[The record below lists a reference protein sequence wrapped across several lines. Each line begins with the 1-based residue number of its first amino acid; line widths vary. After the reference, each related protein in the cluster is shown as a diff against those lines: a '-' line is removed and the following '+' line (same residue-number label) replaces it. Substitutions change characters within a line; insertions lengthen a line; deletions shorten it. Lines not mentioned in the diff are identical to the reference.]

1 MPQTKQKPAQPVAVD
16 RKPKR
21 RYAYQLPA
29 SIAAAVRGGTRERLK
44 ELLDEFQQKGWPE
57 EHRFMLSIL
66 ENWENGQ
73 GGHIRRKDDFE
84 VPLHNAIADEL
95 SGYWNHLVS
104 VPDDKMV
111 GPVEEFIASLVRE
124 GLPPASAPNM
134 SEIRKRRIEDLK
146 AILEREFASEAS
158 DEDVYTL
165 ESVLSQWLQL
175 TDYGP
180 QKRPEH
186 TLQSAF
192 QMYMDGENWLVTM
205 KDYKAPKAETIFR
218 IMRQGG
224 TWLADL
230 LEWIG
235 EQGIE
240 NLSLCLVA
248 SKAAGMQDAWNQ
260 ARDAAA

>member
-1 MPQTKQKPAQPVAVD
+1 MPQRQHKPAQPIAVD

-29 SIAAAVRGGTRERLK
+29 SIAEAVRGGTRERLK

-57 EHRFMLSIL
+57 EHRFMLGIL
-66 ENWENGQ
+66 ENWENGK
-73 GGHIRRKDDFE
+73 GGSTRRKDDFE
-84 VPLHNAIADEL
+84 VPLHYAIADEL

-124 GLPPASAPNM
+124 GLPPASAPDM

-146 AILEREFASEAS
+146 EILERDFASQAS

-175 TDYGP
+175 ADYGP
-180 QKRPEH
+180 KERPEY

-192 QMYMDGENWLVTM
+192 QMYVDGENWLVAM
-205 KDYKAPKAETIFR
+205 KDYKAPKAEAILR

-224 TWLADL
+224 TWLVDL
-230 LEWIG
+230 LEFIG

-240 NLSLCLVA
+240 NLSPCLVA
-248 SKAAGMQDAWNQ
+248 SKAAGMQEAWNK